1 MKPLAC
7 PPRPSPCLG
16 ACAPSARPASPARP
30 ARGFTLIEVL
40 VALAVV
46 AIALAA
52 GTRVAGALLHSAE
65 RRQDVLLAQWC
76 AENALVDMRLLA
88 RGQLPSIGAT
98 RSTCEQLGRRYEVEL
113 VTSGTINP
121 SLRRVDARV
130 STPEHFVLSLST
142 LVGRF

>member
-1 MKPLAC
+1 MKSPTPL
-7 PPRPSPCLG
+7 
-16 ACAPSARPASPARP
+16 SALRTATPP
-30 ARGFTLIEVL
+30 ARGFTLVEVL

-76 AENALVDMRLLA
+76 AENALVEMRLLA

-98 RSTCEQLGRRYEVEL
+98 RSLCEQAGRRYEVEL

>member
-1 MKPLAC
+1 MK
-7 PPRPSPCLG
+7 SPTP
-16 ACAPSARPASPARP
+16 PSALRTATPP
-30 ARGFTLIEVL
+30 ARGFTLVEVL

-76 AENALVDMRLLA
+76 AENALVEMRLLA

-98 RSTCEQLGRRYEVEL
+98 RSPCEQAGRRYEVEL

>member
-1 MKPLAC
+1 MKSPTPLSAL
-7 PPRPSPCLG
+7 RT
-16 ACAPSARPASPARP
+16 AAPP
-30 ARGFTLIEVL
+30 ARGFTLVEVL

-76 AENALVDMRLLA
+76 AENALVEMRLLA

-98 RSTCEQLGRRYEVEL
+98 RSPCEQAGRRYEVEL

>member
-1 MKPLAC
+1 MKSPTPL
-7 PPRPSPCLG
+7 
-16 ACAPSARPASPARP
+16 SALRTATPP
-30 ARGFTLIEVL
+30 ARGFTLVEVL

-76 AENALVDMRLLA
+76 AENALVEMRLLA

-98 RSTCEQLGRRYEVEL
+98 RSPCEQAGRRYEVEL